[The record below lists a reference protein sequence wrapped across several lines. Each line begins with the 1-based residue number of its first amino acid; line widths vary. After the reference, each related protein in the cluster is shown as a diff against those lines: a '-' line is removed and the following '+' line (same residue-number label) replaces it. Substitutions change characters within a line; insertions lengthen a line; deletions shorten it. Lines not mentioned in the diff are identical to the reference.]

1 MTNIDVI
8 ADPNS
13 PAAAWGRVTARR
25 LARTAATAERK
36 RLQVGVSRAVIEA
49 LSEEPDGEGK
59 IHRFLWLV
67 LELAELAA
75 PPPSGRFAP
84 GAGRSPRGSAAVDG
98 REPVR
103 VEVDGVSQ
111 RESPAA

>member
-1 MTNIDVI
+1 MTNIV

-25 LARTAATAERK
+25 LARTAATAERR
-36 RLQVGVSRAVIEA
+36 RLQAGVSRAVLEA

-75 PPPSGRFAP
+75 PCPPDDSLRERVGR
-84 GAGRSPRGSAAVDG
+84 RPREHGLEHRG
-98 REPVR
+98 LLHG
-103 VEVDGVSQ
+103 DGVD
-111 RESPAA
+111 

>member
-36 RLQVGVSRAVIEA
+36 RLEVGVSRAVIEA

-67 LELAELAA
+67 FELAELAA
-75 PPPSGRFAP
+75 PRPS
-84 GAGRSPRGSAAVDG
+84 
-98 REPVR
+98 
-103 VEVDGVSQ
+103 
-111 RESPAA
+111 

>member
-1 MTNIDVI
+1 VAARLLLSKQVSLMANVDVI
-8 ADPNS
+8 ADRDS
-13 PAAAWGRVTARR
+13 PAAARGRATARR
-25 LARTAATAERK
+25 LARTAATAEQK

-75 PPPSGRFAP
+75 PRPS
-84 GAGRSPRGSAAVDG
+84 
-98 REPVR
+98 
-103 VEVDGVSQ
+103 
-111 RESPAA
+111 

>member
-1 MTNIDVI
+1 MFLLMTNVDVI
-8 ADPNS
+8 ADRDS

-25 LARTAATAERK
+25 LARTAATAEQK

-75 PPPSGRFAP
+75 PRPS
-84 GAGRSPRGSAAVDG
+84 
-98 REPVR
+98 
-103 VEVDGVSQ
+103 
-111 RESPAA
+111 

>member
-67 LELAELAA
+67 FELAELAA
-75 PPPSGRFAP
+75 PRRPDDSLRERVRHNAKVRRSLLPPRK
-84 GAGRSPRGSAAVDG
+84 
-98 REPVR
+98 
-103 VEVDGVSQ
+103 
-111 RESPAA
+111 